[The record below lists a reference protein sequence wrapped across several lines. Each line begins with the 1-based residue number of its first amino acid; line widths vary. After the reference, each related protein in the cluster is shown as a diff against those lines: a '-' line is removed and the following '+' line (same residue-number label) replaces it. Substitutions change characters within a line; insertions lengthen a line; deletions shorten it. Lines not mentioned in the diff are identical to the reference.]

1 MQYLNLSAT
10 PIFLRATLAPT
21 LPWMGNCN
29 FCNSAW
35 CSCSANPS
43 FTGSFSDGGQAE
55 VDALLKRVAA
65 NPFLGFLMGK
75 QFSMSNPSSKV
86 TRMTV
91 NFGSPLKGFKN
102 QLDGETG
109 GMGAGKQ
116 TKKFETWAKS
126 LKPKLDEAET
136 KYKNSVEVLYFW
148 PLITFQE
155 ILNVLLH
162 DGLLALG
169 SVMFVGVYLHIHT
182 GSSFLAATGMFHIFM
197 SFGLGFFIYRIVF
210 GIIPFYT
217 LSFLSIYVV
226 LAIGADDVFVFIDAW
241 KQSASAGPEVNK
253 NVVTRMSWVYRRAVK
268 AMFVTSLT
276 TFGAFAATAISPL
289 NDVATFGLFTA
300 TLVAANYLFVI
311 TWFPCCVLVY
321 HRYFESRPGCCCCL
335 RAAKRKRLPFPYD
348 GVGASAQQAGA
359 AEEDGAQGEDAEV
372 PEGKVERF
380 FRTKYVPMLGNKKF
394 TMASVTLL
402 VVIGAVFLGLSS
414 QLGPTTKEDQLLPD
428 WHPFQR
434 IVTAFNEDFKSGGD
448 TPNRESD
455 IVWGLDANKPLDRAG
470 LSRYDTGKNNGKLV
484 FDPTFDLSLPSSQ
497 LHFLS
502 VCESLTTTSPRIVR
516 ASGGDDEVLCIMRGL
531 KQFVLGANA
540 GTVRGF
546 NQTLNVTFPI
556 ESSKF
561 VSTLEAFLA
570 YRKNVLPKGSRWPPN
585 LDYEKAVLI
594 DDKATPKKVSFAM
607 IRSNTTIGA
616 WNSNFNDLE
625 NNFNWWSAFVSQQNA
640 RAGAAM
646 NKAFLSAPTGQ
657 QSSAWVF
664 YTTQK
669 ILVVGAFTGAAV
681 SGVFAYV
688 ILTLSTFNGYLALLA
703 ILDIIGIVAC
713 ILGSM
718 YCMGWQLGVIESVSI
733 TVLVG
738 LSVDYVVHLANSFIE
753 AKADD
758 RLGRVGHASVEMG
771 ITVFGGAITSLGA
784 SFMLF
789 LCYFQFFFKFGCF
802 MFLTIFLSF
811 AWAFLFFLPMAALCG
826 PEGGFGSFAPCARR
840 TGAKLGCGSS
850 RRKVQEVEMQG
861 SH

>member
-1 MQYLNLSAT
+1 
-10 PIFLRATLAPT
+10 
-21 LPWMGNCN
+21 
-29 FCNSAW
+29 
-35 CSCSANPS
+35 
-43 FTGSFSDGGQAE
+43 
-55 VDALLKRVAA
+55 
-65 NPFLGFLMGK
+65 
-75 QFSMSNPSSKV
+75 
-86 TRMTV
+86 
-91 NFGSPLKGFKN
+91 
-102 QLDGETG
+102 
-109 GMGAGKQ
+109 
-116 TKKFETWAKS
+116 
-126 LKPKLDEAET
+126 
-136 KYKNSVEVLYFW
+136 
-148 PLITFQE
+148 
-155 ILNVLLH
+155 
-162 DGLLALG
+162 
-169 SVMFVGVYLHIHT
+169 
-182 GSSFLAATGMFHIFM
+182 
-197 SFGLGFFIYRIVF
+197 
-210 GIIPFYT
+210 
-217 LSFLSIYVV
+217 
-226 LAIGADDVFVFIDAW
+226 
-241 KQSASAGPEVNK
+241 
-253 NVVTRMSWVYRRAVK
+253 
-268 AMFVTSLT
+268 
-276 TFGAFAATAISPL
+276 
-289 NDVATFGLFTA
+289 
-300 TLVAANYLFVI
+300 
-311 TWFPCCVLVY
+311 
-321 HRYFESRPGCCCCL
+321 
-335 RAAKRKRLPFPYD
+335 
-348 GVGASAQQAGA
+348 
-359 AEEDGAQGEDAEV
+359 
-372 PEGKVERF
+372 
-380 FRTKYVPMLGNKKF
+380 
-394 TMASVTLL
+394 VTLL

-570 YRKNVLPKGSRWPPN
+570 YRKNILPKGSRWPPN

-646 NKAFLSAPTGQ
+646 NKAFLSAPTGR

-840 TGAKLGCGSS
+840 TGAMLGCGSS